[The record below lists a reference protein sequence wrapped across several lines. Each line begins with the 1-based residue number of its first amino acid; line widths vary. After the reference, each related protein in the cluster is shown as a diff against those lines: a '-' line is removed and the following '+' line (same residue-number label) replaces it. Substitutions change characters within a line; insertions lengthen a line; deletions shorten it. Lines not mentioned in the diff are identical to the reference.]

1 MTDLPGYGGGVFC
14 PNCYSISHT
23 TCEGDTM
30 TREQYTGLQRD
41 LFDDLSAILRNYG
54 YDDEKAHTIMETLD
68 DE

>member
-1 MTDLPGYGGGVFC
+1 
-14 PNCYSISHT
+14 
-23 TCEGDTM
+23 M